1 MGPILSSN
9 PCGEQMLPNQ
19 VTSSLAEA
27 LDHPIHS
34 LPIPARVTPDVRYPT
49 YLTCLGLLMRRG

>member
-1 MGPILSSN
+1 MLSS
-9 PCGEQMLPNQ
+9 Q

-27 LDHPIHS
+27 LEHPVQS

-49 YLTCLGLLMRRG
+49 YLTCLGLIMRRT